1 MCCSIVGENSRSLL
15 ILAHGQA
22 GFFDVNLSRLVLG
35 AHQRLATEF
44 RRKKM
49 SQEMMLQVAAIT
61 HTLNSAIVAVEA
73 NQ

>member
-35 AHQRLATEF
+35 AHQRLASEWG
-44 RRKKM
+44 RKKM
-49 SQEMMLQVAAIT
+49 SQEMMLLVA
-61 HTLNSAIVAVEA
+61 TLNPAIVAVKP
-73 NQ
+73 